1 VPKINSTQSRD
12 YAVERLTDGATTMVI
27 LDELTKQKKVAQGAA
42 LKAID
47 AAKELLSRNL
57 DEDDYQMI
65 RACAFGGDS
74 YRQQFYRERID
85 ALGETQEALKTDPEL
100 DTETRTRL
108 ILSCDRTI
116 QAYCTLSLRGRRDLP
131 VAFAPKAV
139 LQNQNPPTD
148 EEIEDE
154 INGAL

>member
-1 VPKINSTQSRD
+1 MPKLNSTQSRD

-27 LDELTKQKKVAQGAA
+27 LDELTNEKKVAQGAA

-74 YRQQFYRERID
+74 
-85 ALGETQEALKTDPEL
+85 
-100 DTETRTRL
+100 
-108 ILSCDRTI
+108 
-116 QAYCTLSLRGRRDLP
+116 
-131 VAFAPKAV
+131 
-139 LQNQNPPTD
+139 
-148 EEIEDE
+148 
-154 INGAL
+154 

>member
-1 VPKINSTQSRD
+1 VAKLNSTQSRD

-27 LDELTKQKKVAQGAA
+27 LDELTNEKKVAQGAA

-65 RACAFGGDS
+65 RACAFASDA
-74 YRQQFYRERID
+74 RWQRFYRER
-85 ALGETQEALKTDPEL
+85 AEELGSMQETLKTDPDL

-108 ILSCDRTI
+108 ILGCDRTI
-116 QAYCTLSLRGRRDLP
+116 QAYCTLSLRGNRDLP

-139 LQNQNPPTD
+139 LQNQNPPTE